1 MSITPS
7 IVNHVARLARLEL
20 SPEERE
26 RLVHELAAI
35 LDHLAKLNELPT
47 TGVEPTSHVISMTNV
62 FRDDSVGRSLPR
74 EAVLEGAPERDGEFF
89 KVPPIIETE
98 PEP

>member
-1 MSITPS
+1 MAITAS
-7 IVNHVARLARLEL
+7 IVDYVAQLARLEL
-20 SPEERE
+20 STEERE
-26 RLVHELAAI
+26 RLAIELAAI

-47 TGVEPTSHVISMTNV
+47 TGVEPTSHVIPMTNV
-62 FRDDSVGRSLPR
+62 FRDDSVGAPLTR

-98 PEP
+98 PGP